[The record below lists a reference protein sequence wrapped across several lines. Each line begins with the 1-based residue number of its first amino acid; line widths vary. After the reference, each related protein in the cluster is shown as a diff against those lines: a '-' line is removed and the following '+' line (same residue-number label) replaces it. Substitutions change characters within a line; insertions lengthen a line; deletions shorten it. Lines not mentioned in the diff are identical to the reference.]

1 MTTITATAS
10 GGTRNWSD
18 TATWSPAQVPTAADD
33 VVLAS
38 TSGNVTIDAT
48 ANCRSLDCQASGNY
62 AGTLTANNV
71 ILNIGD
77 ATPGAGNRALR
88 FSSAMTASFVSG
100 ATVVFKSTSATAQ
113 TITTAGKSHC
123 FLTFS
128 PASGGSWL
136 FADSFTATN
145 AVLHTAGTLDF
156 GSGLNHQCAS
166 FNSSNSNTRTLT
178 LGSSTI
184 TLTATTGNAWTT
196 TTTTGLTV
204 TANTATLALAGGVAG
219 GGLTV
224 DLGSFNWNGLSIN
237 YTGAGTCYLVG
248 AATVANFTRTG
259 TAAKTNYLRLYN
271 NLTVTGTFTVASNS
285 DANPVLVHGDT
296 LGMPRTI
303 TAANVVL
310 TNRVDFMDVAGAGA
324 GSWTGSKVGDAGGN
338 SGITFTAS
346 VTRYGVVAG
355 NWSSTAT
362 WSATSGGAGGASVPL
377 PQDDVILDASSAA
390 GTYTID
396 MPRAC
401 RNLTCTGFTRTL
413 SIPIGFMTFG
423 SLTLGS
429 GMTLSGSS
437 VWELRGRGSHT
448 ITSAGV
454 TVSAYVTINGPGAT
468 YTLQDAFATANTFH
482 PRNTATLNTA
492 GYNVT
497 CSAFQPTDG
506 IAKTINTSGSIFTL
520 TGTGNVWYL
529 DSAVTL
535 NGAPSIVLSDTSAA
549 TKTLQGAGKVY
560 GSVTPQGGATNAVAV
575 TGANTWDRIDAPGG
589 CVLTFPAST
598 TQTFTGPGIVST
610 GTARNYIRFPGTG
623 SFAHYLS
630 VPDAAA
636 FDVLGDAE
644 WQLGW
649 GPDDWTPSSP
659 QDWVGRTAT
668 DPNRAWLIRL
678 QTNGTIRLTWY
689 PTGSSASSISASSTV
704 AVPFTDGA
712 RGDAKIT
719 LDVDNG
725 ASGWTVKFYTSADGG
740 ATWSQLGADVTGAG
754 VTSLPNVTQAVTVN
768 TNNGASDASG
778 NFYRFIFRSGIGG
791 SAVLDIDPANKP
803 FGQDS
808 WTCATGQTVTVNGD
822 LAQAG
827 DGRVLINSA
836 TPGTA
841 ATLSKASGTV
851 ETDYVT
857 LKDSTATGGATW
869 NAGVHSVAKT
879 GVTGWNMTG
888 TISKYAYCPV
898 AAVPRAPI
906 AKTAN
911 VGARAHAAA
920 TTRGPIAK
928 TASITATTPAAAATR
943 APVAKTANISA
954 RAHAAIGTSAAPNK
968 TVTVTARTPVGVTV
982 TAATYGPTV
991 GCITLAVSAACPG
1004 PLRVRGSAMTITA
1017 TVQRAGHLF
1026 DPETLTLNVRKPDG
1040 TRLALPKS
1048 SAGRESSGV
1057 YTWEI
1062 DLDQAGNW
1070 IAEAVAAG
1078 HVEAATDLPAFHVA
1092 AAGLS

>member
-259 TAAKTNYLRLYN
+259 TAAKTDYLRLYN

-448 ITSAGV
+448 ITRAGV

-575 TGANTWDRIDAPGG
+575 TGANTWDRIIARDGS
-589 CVLTFPAST
+589 VVTFPPSV

-610 GTARNYIRFPGTG
+610 GTARNYVQLPGVAG
-623 SFAHYLS
+623 NYLS
-630 VPDAAA
+630 VPDAAN
-636 FDVLGDAE
+636 LRITGDIELVSRISAT
-644 WQLGW
+644 
-649 GPDDWTPSSP
+649 DWTPTAFQCAIAKRTGGGARSYALGGSTAGYLVFSFSLDGTTVIDVFSS
-659 QDWVGRTAT
+659 VV
-668 DPNRAWLIRL
+668 
-678 QTNGTIRLTWY
+678 
-689 PTGSSASSISASSTV
+689 AS
-704 AVPFTDGA
+704 FTDGA
-712 RGDAKIT
+712 SMWVKATRRSSDGRVQFFYATDAP
-719 LDVDNG
+719 NEP
-725 ASGWTVKFYTSADGG
+725 SSWT
-740 ATWSQLGADVTGAG
+740 QLGADVSSTSGSIFSGTAPIEIGSYGAG
-754 VTSLPNVTQAVTVN
+754 AAGSWA
-768 TNNGASDASG
+768 GAP
-778 NFYRFIFRSGIGG
+778 RRSIIRDGIGG
-791 SAVLDIDPANKP
+791 TTVLDVDPANKP
-803 FGQDS
+803 FGADS
-808 WTCATGQTVTVNGD
+808 WVCATGQTVTVNGD
-822 LAQAG
+822 LACAG

-841 ATLSKASGTV
+841 ATLSKASGTM

-879 GVTGWNMTG
+879 GVTGWAMTG
-888 TISKYAYCPV
+888 TISKYAYCP
-898 AAVPRAPI
+898 AATQPRAPI

-911 VGARAHAAA
+911 IGARAAAAAVARGPITKTATIGANAPTTATTRGPVTKTATIGARAHAA
-920 TTRGPIAK
+920 TG
-928 TASITATTPAAAATR
+928 S
-943 APVAKTANISA
+943 
-954 RAHAAIGTSAAPNK
+954 SAAPNK
-968 TVTVTARTPVGVTV
+968 TVTLTARTPIGVTV

-1004 PLRVRGSAMTITA
+1004 PLRVRGSAMSITA
-1017 TVQRAGHLF
+1017 TVQRAGSLF
-1026 DPETLTLNVRKPDG
+1026 DPETLTLNVRKPNG
-1040 TRLALPKS
+1040 ARLALPKS
-1048 SAGRESSGV
+1048 SAGRDSTGV

-1070 IAEAVAAG
+1070 VAEAVASG